1 MENASSAEL
10 NVREGG
16 ISAVSVKL
24 RGLPFKALE
33 QDISDFFEGYNVQR
47 ALLKR
52 YPDGRP
58 NGEAFV
64 VFGGAEEAQKACLK
78 DREIFCEGDKFGDRY
93 VRVYP
98 TVESDLPDIQECLAA
113 ASSHGPEGSLLQPI
127 ASQGDSV
134 IKVKSLPYDACQLD
148 VLMFF
153 DGFKMRPN
161 GVQLVIQGN
170 NKPSGEAFV
179 DFDSGAEAERAI
191 TTKDRQVFA
200 QKFGDRYVPRS
211 EMQAALALR
220 FGGDGIVKMK
230 GLPFKATADDVIKF
244 FAGYRVRPD
253 GIHFVMHADGRPSG
267 MAFVEFDCPQE
278 AMRALSKDREQF
290 GVAYGER
297 FCLLQLVGRAELAKA
312 STRRATPLN
321 ASNGYHMQGNMAA
334 AAAALANSLGA
345 ASCGMGSPG
354 VSQSNP
360 LLGQYAALLGLA
372 RSPSEGPGIESGAM
386 AQLQALHTLQGMGG
400 IQGMGPP
407 SMLPPHH
414 GGPLVHPQDWM
425 AQPHMNGQ
433 MNGLMPSPQSGPPH
447 PNMQDSRLP
456 YNNMA
461 NSMAPGMPPPG
472 NMGPMSDPTQ
482 HPYNPHAP
490 PPGLQSYGIAS
501 EMGLGGSFPPNGSPM
516 SNGVMRLQ
524 PTGTADD
531 LSQQN
536 FAGNVRPHD
545 TTLPEELP
553 RKRNRQ

>member
-1 MENASSAEL
+1 MEDAGASDL
-10 NVREGG
+10 NVGEGG

-33 QDISDFFEGYNVQR
+33 QDISVFFEGYNVQR

-64 VFGGAEEAQKACLK
+64 VFGDADEAQKACLK
-78 DREIFCEGDKFGDRY
+78 DREIFCDGDKFGDRY

-113 ASSHGPEGSLLQPI
+113 ASSLGSEGGMLQPI

-148 VLMFF
+148 VLQFF
-153 DGFKMRPN
+153 TGFKIRPN

-200 QKFGDRYVPRS
+200 QKFGDRYVRLVQVPRS

-290 GVAYGER
+290 GNAYGER

-312 STRRATPLN
+312 STRRAAPLG
-321 ASNGYHMQGNMAA
+321 AANGYGMQGNMAA

-354 VSQSNP
+354 APQSNP
-360 LLGQYAALLGLA
+360 LLGYAALLGMG
-372 RSPSEGPGIESGAM
+372 RNPNGGPGMEGSAL

-400 IQGMGPP
+400 VQGQMGGLVQNGPASQGMGPP
-407 SMLPPHH
+407 SMLNSQHANSIR
-414 GGPLVHPQDWM
+414 VHPQDWM
-425 AQPHMNGQ
+425 GQPHMNGQ
-433 MNGLMPSPQSGPPH
+433 MSNGQMNALMPGPQHGPPH
-447 PNMQDSRLP
+447 PGMQDSR
-456 YNNMA
+456 YK
-461 NSMAPGMPPPG
+461 
-472 NMGPMSDPTQ
+472 
-482 HPYNPHAP
+482 
-490 PPGLQSYGIAS
+490 
-501 EMGLGGSFPPNGSPM
+501 
-516 SNGVMRLQ
+516 
-524 PTGTADD
+524 TADFRFC
-531 LSQQN
+531 SQAPLCLYYTCWQICTQPCLLIVVKYTN
-536 FAGNVRPHD
+536 AMQVECNIARPQISGMKD
-545 TTLPEELP
+545 SSYSTS
-553 RKRNRQ
+553 QYCV

>member
-64 VFGGAEEAQKACLK
+64 VFGDAEEAQKACLK

-113 ASSHGPEGSLLQPI
+113 ASSHGSEGSLLQPI

-170 NKPSGEAFV
+170 NKPSGE
-179 DFDSGAEAERAI
+179 
-191 TTKDRQVFA
+191 
-200 QKFGDRYVPRS
+200 VPRS

-312 STRRATPLN
+312 STRRATPMN

-372 RSPSEGPGIESGAM
+372 RSPSGGPGMESGAM
-386 AQLQALHTLQGMGG
+386 AQLQTLHTLQGMGG
-400 IQGMGPP
+400 IQGQLAGLLSNGSASQGMGPP

-414 GGPLVHPQDWM
+414 GGPLHPQDWM

-433 MNGLMPSPQSGPPH
+433 MNGLMPSPQSGPH

-472 NMGPMSDPTQ
+472 NMGPMSDPTE

-501 EMGLGGSFPPNGSPM
+501 EMGLGGSFPPNGPPM

-524 PTGTADD
+524 PNGTADD

-536 FAGNVRPHD
+536 FAGTVRPHD